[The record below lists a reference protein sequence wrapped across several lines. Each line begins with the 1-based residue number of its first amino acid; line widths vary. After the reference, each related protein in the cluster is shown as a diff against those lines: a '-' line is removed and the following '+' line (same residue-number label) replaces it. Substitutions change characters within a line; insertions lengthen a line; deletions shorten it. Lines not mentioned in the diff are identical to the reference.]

1 VVVGKTSAEVW
12 DACGVMILNNAVMV
26 IFGVGA
32 LLSVGAVLDPGQ
44 LQASVAS
51 IRLLKASK
59 IESVL
64 FFIMP
69 PENPANFRLL
79 SPSS

>member
-1 VVVGKTSAEVW
+1 
-12 DACGVMILNNAVMV
+12 MV

-32 LLSVGAVLDPGQ
+32 LLSVGTVLDPGQ
-44 LQASVAS
+44 LQASVAN

-69 PENPANFRLL
+69 PENLANSLFL